1 MAELVRPEPRYQRSF
16 LDSVREI
23 RFLEEDERY
32 CGLTIIGQ
40 VGDFEGE
47 FFSFTSLHDLD
58 TFAAYTRRLRD
69 LALPTTWLPDDIV
82 HSTTLWWV
90 EGEEYLGRLSIRH
103 SLTPWLLELGGH
115 IGYVVRP
122 TARRQGNATAML
134 IASLPVAHA
143 LGIDP
148 VLVTCDD
155 TNEPSRKV
163 IEAAGGVFED
173 QRQDKLRFWLPTS
186 PVGAESERE
195 SLHGKPT
202 VSKAGLP

>member
-1 MAELVRPEPRYQRSF
+1 MAELVRPDPRYQRSF
-16 LDSVREI
+16 LDAVREI

-32 CGLTIIGQ
+32 AGLTIIGQ

-47 FFSFTSLHDLD
+47 FFPFESLHDLD
-58 TFAAYTRRLRD
+58 TFTEFCRRLRE
-69 LALPTTWLPDDIV
+69 LELTTTWLPEGIV
-82 HSTTLWWV
+82 PSTTLWWV
-90 EGEEYLGRLSIRH
+90 DGEEYLGRLSIRH

-122 TARRQGNATAML
+122 SARRMGNATAML
-134 IASLPVAHA
+134 IAALPFCHE

-163 IEAAGGVFED
+163 IEAAGGVYED
-173 QRQDKLRFWLPTS
+173 HREDKLRFWVPTS
-186 PVGAESERE
+186 TVPASGSGDEPRPRESER
-195 SLHGKPT
+195 GR
-202 VSKAGLP
+202 V